1 MRHMVPGN
9 PRQMR
14 EVGLRRLLLAKRWI
28 LAGSVALTG
37 VFAAVAANAFPGK
50 TITALA
56 SKATSEQHTGE
67 ASSSTESSGE
77 TSSESVTPPAQAPT
91 SSEAGEPE
99 QGTSQSSETPVISGG
114 S

>member
-1 MRHMVPGN
+1 MVPGN

-14 EVGLRRLLLAKRWI
+14 EIGLRRLLLAKRWI
-28 LAGSVALTG
+28 LAGSVTLTG
-37 VFAAVAANAFPGK
+37 VLAAVAANAFPGK
-50 TITALA
+50 TITAPA

-77 TSSESVTPPAQAPT
+77 TSSDSVTPPAQAPT
-91 SSEAGEPE
+91 SGEAGEPE
-99 QGTSQSSETPVISGG
+99 QGSSQSSETPVISGG